1 MARGT
6 KEGSSGG
13 VHLLSR
19 RLTVK
24 MELGQ
29 WGWLNVSS
37 VPATELDRSYE
48 GDRNVLKLVMVMVAQ
63 LCRFAKNH

>member
-37 VPATELDRSYE
+37 VPATELDLSY
-48 GDRNVLKLVMVMVAQ
+48 LLSK
-63 LCRFAKNH
+63 